1 MDIYETLKQTE
12 SLLEGHFELSSG
24 LHSDRYCQC
33 AKLLQYP
40 WHSEAAG
47 REIAKMFNPDD
58 IDLVLGPALG
68 GVIISYEVARA
79 LGKPS
84 IFTERKDGYM
94 ELRRGFRIEEGTRVL
109 IVEDVITTAKSV
121 KENMKILEE
130 HNASIVGVA
139 CIVDRSQGYS
149 GLDIKSLIQMD
160 PSVYNPDD
168 CPLCREGLPLEKPGS
183 KAKVT
188 RYII

>member
-1 MDIYETLKQTE
+1 
-12 SLLEGHFELSSG
+12 
-24 LHSDRYCQC
+24 
-33 AKLLQYP
+33 
-40 WHSEAAG
+40 
-47 REIAKMFNPDD
+47 
-58 IDLVLGPALG
+58 
-68 GVIISYEVARA
+68 
-79 LGKPS
+79 
-84 IFTERKDGYM
+84 
-94 ELRRGFRIEEGTRVL
+94 
-109 IVEDVITTAKSV
+109 
-121 KENMKILEE
+121 MKILEE
-130 HNASIVGVA
+130 RNASIVGVA